1 MSFRAFI
8 ALEGFPDPDEDT
20 ELAQGTRQGK
30 AAGCLRPFGPL
41 WASLRPLL
49 VDGPGRPSL
58 RNAAFSQWE
67 GRAEPGSSGAIQ
79 QHLGLGGVVTA
90 ESWLGSFCWLR
101 LWLHGVEGGGIGGPA
116 PLTSRSQT
124 CLLAC
129 APWPLQVSGR
139 GEK

>member
-1 MSFRAFI
+1 MSEAVRPAV
-8 ALEGFPDPDEDT
+8 GV
-20 ELAQGTRQGK
+20 LAPPPRG
-30 AAGCLRPFGPL
+30 
-41 WASLRPLL
+41 WARS
-49 VDGPGRPSL
+49 
-58 RNAAFSQWE
+58 AFS
-67 GRAEPGSSGAIQ
+67 P

-101 LWLHGVEGGGIGGPA
+101 LWLHGVEGGGIGGPS